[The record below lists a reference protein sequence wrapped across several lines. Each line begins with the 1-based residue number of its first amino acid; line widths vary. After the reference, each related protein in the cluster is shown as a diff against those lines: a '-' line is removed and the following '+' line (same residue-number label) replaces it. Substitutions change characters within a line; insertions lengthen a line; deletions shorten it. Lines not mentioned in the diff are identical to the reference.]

1 MIARLLLLP
10 LIGAWVGVSSTLQ
23 EPESTPPDEH
33 AASRALFVQH
43 CASCHG
49 EKGDGK
55 GATDL
60 DRQARS
66 FLDGGFSYG
75 NTPEALFRTLTS
87 GIPGTPMPSFDG
99 ALTDDQRRALASY
112 VVTLGPPIT
121 HVDEGRT
128 ILRVEDRAVVVRG
141 MLPPIADG
149 AQDVVRGLLIGLP
162 GGTTFEYAVDDVRLL
177 GVRRG
182 GFVKRRDWV
191 GRGGQGLLPMGTLLA
206 LEPEGTAGFE
216 YLEKPATR
224 RLRSTRVEGPRAV
237 LEYDILQD
245 GAFVRKIVEEVSAK
259 EYTLGAGYSRK
270 VTGYTSV
277 GQEIQAMRKDAVYS
291 EMKVHQFEE
300 NRQLVRVLSV
310 HELGPS
316 RFQVTVME
324 RKTRVPEPSRKIT
337 KVFTD
342 RWSDDLAAALVEELV
357 W

>member
-10 LIGAWVGVSSTLQ
+10 LIGAWIGTSIEIQ
-23 EPESTPPDEH
+23 EPGSTPPDQH
-33 AASRALFVQH
+33 AESRALFVQH

-49 EKGDGK
+49 EKGDGQ
-55 GATDL
+55 GVTDL

-75 NTPEALFRTLTS
+75 NTPEALYRTLTS

-128 ILRVEDRAVVVRG
+128 IVYVEDEAVIVRG
-141 MLPPIADG
+141 MLPPITDG
-149 AQDVVRGLLIGLP
+149 AKDIVRGLLVGLP

-191 GRGGQGLLPMGTLLA
+191 GRGGQGLAPMGTLTT
-206 LEPEGTAGFE
+206 LEPEGTAPFK
-216 YLEKPATR
+216 YLEQPATR
-224 RLRSTRVEGPRAV
+224 RLTSTRVEGPRAV
-237 LEYDILQD
+237 LEYDIVQE
-245 GAFVRKIVEEVSAK
+245 GQVVRRIIEEVSSK
-259 EYTLGAGYSRK
+259 EYTAGFGYSRK
-270 VTGYTSV
+270 LTGYTSV
-277 GQEIQAMRKDAVYS
+277 GEEIQAMRTNSVYAD
-291 EMKVHQFEE
+291 MQVHQLEE
-300 NRQLVRVLSV
+300 NRQLIRVVAV
-310 HELGPS
+310 HQLEEK
-316 RFQVTVME
+316 RFQITIME
-324 RKTRVPEPSRKIT
+324 RKTRVPEPSRKVT
-337 KVFTD
+337 KIFTD
-342 RWSDDLAAALVEELV
+342 RWSEDMAAPLIEELV